1 MWTKFFLTI
10 NLWDRSLFFHWILNI
25 LYCMNYIYIL
35 LQNMILCDF
44 HLFRS
49 LQYYLIHVYIYILK
63 YFDKFIDSKSPH
75 IMVGSES
82 YRKNDIVDNN
92 FNWNIVFF
100 CNKTFVFHKNRKEYI
115 SIPSILKYYIFN
127 IMTKYSIIW
136 FSNKFFFINI
146 QNLITSKSKFNYC
159 KNRISISI
167 IYFTTYIPFIKVRCI
182 SYAYD

>member
-1 MWTKFFLTI
+1 
-10 NLWDRSLFFHWILNI
+10 
-25 LYCMNYIYIL
+25 MNYIYIL

-92 FNWNIVFF
+92 FN
-100 CNKTFVFHKNRKEYI
+100 
-115 SIPSILKYYIFN
+115 
-127 IMTKYSIIW
+127 
-136 FSNKFFFINI
+136 
-146 QNLITSKSKFNYC
+146 
-159 KNRISISI
+159 
-167 IYFTTYIPFIKVRCI
+167 
-182 SYAYD
+182 